1 MFKRPEMLL
10 LKQGILSE
18 PHWGP
23 ISCIVVQVN
32 TALRPKKHVFL
43 IFYAGWQMFRAKINS
58 REKSVSH

>member
-32 TALRPKKHVFL
+32 TALRPKK
-43 IFYAGWQMFRAKINS
+43 AR
-58 REKSVSH
+58 VSYILRGVTNVSCED